1 MSDWLTST
9 TPPIAEPISGREEL
23 GDLTRPEQALAQ
35 FYRAFNGRDL
45 AGLAA
50 SWEASGEAVMDNPV
64 GGIARGWE
72 AIRSVYERLFASDSR
87 LHVEFHDYTIH
98 GSASI
103 FYAVGRERGRFERGP
118 VVLELAIRL

>member
-9 TPPIAEPISGREEL
+9 TPPIADPITGRATL

-50 SWEASGEAVMDNPV
+50 SWEASGEAVMDSPLESHN
-64 GGIARGWE
+64 
-72 AIRSVYERLFASDSR
+72 
-87 LHVEFHDYTIH
+87 YTIH

-103 FYAVGRERGRFERGP
+103 VA
-118 VVLELAIRL
+118 LDLAIRL